1 MYSLLDR
8 PKLFEALVKPTV
20 LHGSATWTMTTSIGH
35 TLWRCQRRI
44 LRMILGHRRRRI
56 EAIHHA
62 DGELEPWVEWVK
74 RATRE
79 AESKMEE
86 LQLDRWTTSQKRAK
100 WSWAHRTQQLSNDKW
115 TKIVAKWGPEQTANC
130 SRYQVR
136 PRRRWAGDIQ
146 SFLEEKGFHASW
158 YNFSRVF

>member
-1 MYSLLDR
+1 M
-8 PKLFEALVKPTV
+8 
-20 LHGSATWTMTTSIGH
+20 
-35 TLWRCQRRI
+35 

-56 EAIHHA
+56 EADHHA

-115 TKIVAKWGPEQTANC
+115 TKIVAKWEPEQTANC
-130 SRYQVR
+130 SRSQGR
-136 PRRRWAGDIQ
+136 PRLRWADDIQ
-146 SFLEEKGFHASW
+146 SFLKEKGFHDSW
-158 YNFSRVF
+158 YNFSGDWLNFDNEFVDY